1 MVGKIVYI
9 YIHGS
14 KCRFSQQSCA
24 TTFCEDACYA
34 ELANLHD
41 DCINNPRANIDA
53 DDQQTIL
60 QLAPPQLLQLCSGPD
75 SGTVAPP
82 GGGGH

>member
-1 MVGKIVYI
+1 MFVPSLSWQNDRFYI
-9 YIHGS
+9 EMAQNAVFRS
-14 KCRFSQQSCA
+14 
-24 TTFCEDACYA
+24 
-34 ELANLHD
+34 
-41 DCINNPRANIDA
+41 INNPRANIDA